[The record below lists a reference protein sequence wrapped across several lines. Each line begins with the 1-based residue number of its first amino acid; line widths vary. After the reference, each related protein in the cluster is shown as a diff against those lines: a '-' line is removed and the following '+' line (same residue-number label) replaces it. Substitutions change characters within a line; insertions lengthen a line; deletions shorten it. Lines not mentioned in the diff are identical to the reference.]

1 MKKFKKSVAAMFL
14 ACLLVLNLTGG
25 VVLAEEWESESENV
39 QELIDF
45 FDFTVNYQGI
55 QIKIQKSWGIYG
67 SYIQYTP
74 IARAMG
80 YEVMYDAEQNCVIS
94 DNGDT
99 KIVIFLEQDENGF
112 TKIWV
117 TKNGEQKEYYNYKYA
132 FEYEGT
138 TYIGDS
144 AYGNWALHADWY
156 DLWSEAHGVR
166 SIMGNATTY
175 LINMD
180 ILKADTRAKLAHL
193 ANIPSYSAL
202 VPNYTSNASGTV
214 SFNLNSS
221 LFGIDI
227 KGESGLTMATAKN
240 GDKMMLDFN
249 MDNGGILNLYSLFC
263 GPYTL
268 GLDYYKDKIDL
279 SQPVSAQAIFDGN
292 DLYGKGDFLVEN
304 IALSN
309 LGSEYNY
316 LDEDYREIAAEKID
330 GRWVKAWLNEWQR
343 KAAIEQVLE
352 AVNSNQIDIDELAES
367 IVNSA
372 LSDYRY
378 YYYDDDGIYNKIIQ
392 KIDAIVGLIGPDA
405 IKCVEANGEKVI
417 TYRLTT
423 KALKKFQEAHIDT
436 PQKSGSI
443 IYDEMELNL
452 ESKTTIFA
460 DNTAKSTITGMFKI
474 NNIPNEYNIPF
485 GSMEIKLDMN
495 EESVP
500 QAGEISAPAEY
511 VEFEQLYNESLP
523 YRRQYQ
529 GL

>member
-1 MKKFKKSVAAMFL
+1 
-14 ACLLVLNLTGG
+14 
-25 VVLAEEWESESENV
+25 
-39 QELIDF
+39 
-45 FDFTVNYQGI
+45 
-55 QIKIQKSWGIYG
+55 
-67 SYIQYTP
+67 
-74 IARAMG
+74 
-80 YEVMYDAEQNCVIS
+80 
-94 DNGDT
+94 
-99 KIVIFLEQDENGF
+99 
-112 TKIWV
+112 
-117 TKNGEQKEYYNYKYA
+117 
-132 FEYEGT
+132 
-138 TYIGDS
+138 
-144 AYGNWALHADWY
+144 
-156 DLWSEAHGVR
+156 
-166 SIMGNATTY
+166 
-175 LINMD
+175 
-180 ILKADTRAKLAHL
+180 
-193 ANIPSYSAL
+193 
-202 VPNYTSNASGTV
+202 
-214 SFNLNSS
+214 
-221 LFGIDI
+221 
-227 KGESGLTMATAKN
+227 
-240 GDKMMLDFN
+240 

-485 GSMEIKLDMN
+485 GSMEIKL
-495 EESVP
+495 
-500 QAGEISAPAEY
+500 
-511 VEFEQLYNESLP
+511 
-523 YRRQYQ
+523 R
-529 GL
+529 

>member
-1 MKKFKKSVAAMFL
+1 MKKFKKSVVAISL

-25 VVLAEEWESESENV
+25 VVLAGGGFGEGEFYEMH
-39 QELIDF
+39 
-45 FDFTVNYQGI
+45 VNLNGETLAVANYY
-55 QIKIQKSWGIYG
+55 SNYG
-67 SYIQYTP
+67 PYIQY
-74 IARAMG
+74 ASVMRALG
-80 YEVMYDAEQNCVIS
+80 YEVTYDGETNSVIA
-94 DNGDT
+94 DNGNIRT
-99 KIVIFLEQDENGF
+99 VVFLEEDENGY

-117 TKNGEQKEYYNYKYA
+117 TKDGEQKEYYNYKYA
-132 FEYEGT
+132 LEINGT
-138 TYIGDS
+138 
-144 AYGNWALHADWY
+144 AYVGYGYGEWSMNYDWH
-156 DLWSEAHGVR
+156 DLWEDTYGLMVR
-166 SIMGNATTY
+166 FGAENIDYFIDVAA
-175 LINMD
+175 
-180 ILKADTRAKLAHL
+180 LKADTRAKLAHL

-249 MDNGGILNLYSLFC
+249 MDNGGNLNLYSLFC

-423 KALKKFQEAHIDT
+423 EALKRFKEAYTDT
-436 PQKSGSI
+436 VGNT

-500 QAGEISAPAEY
+500 QASEISAPAEY

>member
-1 MKKFKKSVAAMFL
+1 M
-14 ACLLVLNLTGG
+14 
-25 VVLAEEWESESENV
+25 LAEGEYEQWTEVYISSDNKV
-39 QELIDF
+39 Y
-45 FDFTVNYQGI
+45 VNE
-55 QIKIQKSWGIYG
+55 KEVLVNMAEVPL
-67 SYIQYTP
+67 YIQYAP
-74 IARAMG
+74 VARAMG
-80 YEVMYDAEQNCVIS
+80 YDVVYNEASNSVIS
-94 DNGDT
+94 DNGET
-99 KIVIFLEQDENGF
+99 IIEVFLDQDENGF

-132 FEYEGT
+132 FEYDGIA
-138 TYIGDS
+138 YIGQDS
-144 AYGNWALHADWY
+144 YGYWSDNADWY
-156 DLWSEAHGVR
+156 DLWE
-166 SIMGNATTY
+166 NAY
-175 LINMD
+175 GMKLLSGRQYVD
-180 ILKADTRAKLAHL
+180 VAALKADTRAKLTHL
-193 ANIPSYSAL
+193 ENIPSYSTL
-202 VPNYTSNASGTV
+202 VSDYTSNVSGTV
-214 SFNLNSS
+214 SFNLNSN

-227 KGESGLTMATAKN
+227 KGESGLKAAVVKK

-330 GRWVKAWLNEWQR
+330 GKWVKAWLNEWQR
-343 KAAIEQVLE
+343 KAAIEPVLE

-367 IVNSA
+367 IVNSV
-372 LSDYRY
+372 LNDSRY
-378 YYYDDDGIYNKIIQ
+378 YYEYSDSGIYDELTR
-392 KIDAIVGLIGPDA
+392 KIDAIVGLVGPDA

-423 KALKKFQEAHIDT
+423 EALKKFEEAYTDT
-436 PQKSGSI
+436 TQKSGST

-485 GSMEIKLDMN
+485 GSMEIKLVMN
-495 EESVP
+495 EETVP
-500 QAGEISAPAEY
+500 QAGEIGAPAEY